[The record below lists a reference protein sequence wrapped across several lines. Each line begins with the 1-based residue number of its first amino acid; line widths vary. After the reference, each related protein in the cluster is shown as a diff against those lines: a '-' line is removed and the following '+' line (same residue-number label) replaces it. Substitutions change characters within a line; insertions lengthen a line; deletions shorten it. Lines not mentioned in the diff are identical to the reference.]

1 MYRSNC
7 DSRRETRYSHG
18 MQAPT
23 RHILGE
29 VTTSAGVAPGLRLG
43 ELGASGR
50 RSAGARRPRR
60 RWQGAGVRRRRHLRD
75 HCGAPRQNQKS
86 CLWIWRTA
94 FPPPHRVTHFRA
106 SFRTQYG
113 ALGTH
118 LTPLSLCHDARAQPR
133 AQAVVCVVLLHPIET
148 TSHTSIA
155 PLSSQPTLLPCSCN
169 PPQREPRRPASHAAF
184 ASIWF
189 TITSHRTP
197 IGNALHPV

>member
-1 MYRSNC
+1 MA
-7 DSRRETRYSHG
+7 RR
-18 MQAPT
+18 
-23 RHILGE
+23 
-29 VTTSAGVAPGLRLG
+29 

-60 RWQGAGVRRRRHLRD
+60 RWQGAGVRRRGGISATIVGRRVKIRSRASVP
-75 HCGAPRQNQKS
+75 GAP
-86 CLWIWRTA
+86 L
-94 FPPPHRVTHFRA
+94 FPP
-106 SFRTQYG
+106 TQG
-113 ALGTH
+113 HTLSSVFPDSTALGTH
-118 LTPLSLCHDARAQPR
+118 LTPLVVLPRDDARAQPR

-155 PLSSQPTLLPCSCN
+155 PLSSQPALLPCSCN